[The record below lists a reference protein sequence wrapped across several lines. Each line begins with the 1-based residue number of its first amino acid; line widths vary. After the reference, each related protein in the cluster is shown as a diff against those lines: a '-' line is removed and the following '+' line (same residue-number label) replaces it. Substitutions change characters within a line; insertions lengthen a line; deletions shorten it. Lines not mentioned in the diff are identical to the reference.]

1 MSSIGDI
8 SRKYITSA
16 VFIKLQQ
23 NVAYRL
29 DTNIVLAS
37 IHVNNNNDNNDNNNR
52 FIHLQLYK
60 EYTSI

>member
-23 NVAYRL
+23 NIAYRL
-29 DTNIVLAS
+29 DINIVLAS
-37 IHVNNNNDNNDNNNR
+37 SHINNNNNTNNNSNDNNNNR
-52 FIHLQLYK
+52 FI
-60 EYTSI
+60 